1 MFSTAVLRVTRPG
14 LPVGHHRDEAVNVRP
29 EVHLDQVSVLET
41 GVGLAQERRVVADH
55 VVHGD
60 AGWEGDTWGLKL
72 LKRTENL
79 QEGNKDYLG
88 QRIQ

>member
-1 MFSTAVLRVTRPG
+1 MYCTAVVRVTRPG

-29 EVHLDQVSVLET
+29 EVHLDQVSVLEA

-60 AGWEGDTWGLKL
+60 ASWESHT
-72 LKRTENL
+72 
-79 QEGNKDYLG
+79 
-88 QRIQ
+88 